1 MLTTPLQSSSLF
13 LEVERGPCERDSRR
27 ILETMYRVYLGR
39 EADRGPWKGVREDPE
54 NEVERTLERR

>member
-1 MLTTPLQSSSLF
+1 
-13 LEVERGPCERDSRR
+13 
-27 ILETMYRVYLGR
+27 MYRVYLGR